1 MTHVAAFLHFIGV
14 GILVGGELLIAM
26 IAIRAQKDDTVLA
39 FFVGFLYRI
48 AVFMWVGVGLA
59 TIGGVGLILTL
70 DYPFSGLFVLKL
82 VLVGVVIA
90 VSLVMLLGL
99 PKVRTA
105 ASEDL
110 SGLTR
115 HSQFKRLD
123 LISRINLV
131 LVLAIMVVSVV
142 M

>member
-26 IAIRAQKDDTVLA
+26 IAIRAQKDDTALA

-48 AVFMWVGVGLA
+48 AAFMWVGVGLA
-59 TIGGVGLILTL
+59 TAGGVGLILTL
-70 DYPFSGLFVLKL
+70 DYPFSGLFILKL

-90 VSLVMLLGL
+90 VSLQMLLGL
-99 PKVRTA
+99 PKVRA
-105 ASEDL
+105 AAAEDFL
-110 SGLTR
+110 GLR
-115 HSQFKRLD
+115 SHRQFRQLD
-123 LISRINLV
+123 LISRINLLLI
-131 LVLAIMVVSVV
+131 LVIVVVSVV